1 MKNLFLISLGFCLG
15 TLAGFAQEIGSW
27 KSYLSYYNTT
37 QVAEGNNYVFAAT
50 NDGALYSYGKEDAS
64 VTFHSRLTGLSDNDT
79 CQIGYNP
86 EVNTLLIAYQN
97 GNIDLLGEKGI
108 YNLPYLKNN
117 TTIQNK
123 SVNHISF
130 HKQYAYLSTA
140 FGILVINMEK
150 QEITDTYKL
159 NKSTYAS
166 CIKGNQ
172 IYAATSVGLFTCSLS
187 ENLLDINN
195 WKTYPLNTPGINE
208 KDIINL
214 YVFKDRLCFHVKNQG
229 IYYEEADHT
238 VKNLLKNTYLKA
250 MSVSSDRLVAWS
262 ETTLYVCS
270 SLGTPAFYDL
280 KAVGTIQNVSF
291 LKENDTY
298 WLATGTNGLVGIKT
312 QGDKSYEPVAANLIQ
327 TDESP
332 KRNLDYFLTTYEN
345 KLYITGGDRGTNR
358 LLKPG
363 TLMIY
368 DQEKWFNFD
377 EQEVRKQAGIQA
389 KDYTGAAIDP
399 KDPTHYF
406 VSTYGEGLLEF
417 KENQFIKLYNDTNS
431 SLETAVKGDHT
442 YIRIGGVS
450 FDKDGNLWMNN
461 CSVQDILKV
470 LKADGTWVKMAVRD
484 KITDVNMLDKIV
496 ITSWGDKWINIPYG
510 DYSGLFVFN
519 ENKTLDDTS
528 DDRYEH
534 FGSFYRKNGEM
545 IDVNGCYSLAQD
557 KNEDMWIGTNRG
569 LLFCPSSVARKAT
582 TAPDAVYYTQIV
594 RLDEDGEPLGYF
606 LDGEKVK
613 AIAVDGGNRKWIG
626 TEASG
631 VFLINE
637 NGSET
642 LKNFTTDNSPLP
654 SNEILSIAI
663 DDASG
668 EVFFGT
674 RKGLV
679 SYRGEASGGKENY
692 SEVYAYP
699 NPVKPEFADQVTITG
714 LMADSNVKITDI
726 SGNLMYQARSL
737 GGQLT
742 WNCRNSKGQRVAT
755 GIYLVLAAT
764 PEAKESVVTKIM
776 IIK

>member
-1 MKNLFLISLGFCLG
+1 MKKLLFISLCVSLG
-15 TLAGFAQEIGSW
+15 ILSGVAQEIGSW
-27 KSYLSYYNTT
+27 KSYLSYYTTT
-37 QVAEGNNYVFAAT
+37 QIAEGNNYVFAAT

-64 VTFHSRLTGLSDNDT
+64 VTFYSRLTGLSDNDT
-79 CQIGYNP
+79 CQISYHP
-86 EVNTLLIAYQN
+86 ETNTLLIAYRN

-130 HKQYAYLSTA
+130 HKQYAYLATE
-140 FGILVINMEK
+140 FGILVIDMEK

-159 NKSTYAS
+159 NKSTYAT
-166 CIKGNQ
+166 CIKGNE
-172 IYAATSVGLFTCSLS
+172 IYAATSVGLFNGSLT

-195 WKTYPLNTPGINE
+195 WKPYSLNATGINE

-214 YVFKDRLCFHVKNQG
+214 CVFKDRLCFQVKNQG
-229 IYYEEADHT
+229 IYYEETDHT
-238 VKNLLKNTYLKA
+238 VKSLLKNTSLKN
-250 MSVSSDRLVAWS
+250 MYPSNDRLVAWS
-262 ETTLYVCS
+262 GTTLYVCS
-270 SLGTPAFYDL
+270 SLGSPAFYDL
-280 KAVGTIQNVSF
+280 KSLGTLQNVSS
-291 LKENDTY
+291 LKDNNIY
-298 WLATGTNGLVGIKT
+298 WLATGTNGLVGIRT
-312 QGDKSYEPVAANLIQ
+312 QGDKAYEPVVSGLIQ
-327 TDESP
+327 PEESP
-332 KRNLDYFLTTYEN
+332 KRNLDYFLTTYQN

-358 LLKPG
+358 LLRPG
-363 TLMIY
+363 TLMVY

-377 EQEVRKQAGIQA
+377 EQEVRKKAGIQA
-389 KDYTGAAIDP
+389 MDYTGAAVDP

-417 KENQFIKLYNDTNS
+417 KENQFTGLYNDANS
-431 SLETAVKGDHT
+431 LLQTAVSGSHN
-442 YIRIGGVS
+442 YIRIGGIA
-450 FDKDGNLWMNN
+450 FDADGNLWMNN

-470 LKADGTWVKMAVRD
+470 LKADGTWAQMAVRD
-484 KITDVNMLDKIV
+484 KITDVNMLDKIL

-510 DYSGLFVFN
+510 DHSGLFVFN

-534 FGSFYRKNGEM
+534 FTTFYRKNGEI

-557 KNEDMWIGTNRG
+557 KNKDLWIGTNRG
-569 LLFCPSSVARKAT
+569 LLFCPFSVAQKAT
-582 TAPDAVYYTQIV
+582 THPDAVYYTQII
-594 RLDEDGEPLGYF
+594 RSDEDGNPIGYF

-626 TEASG
+626 TETSG

-642 LKNFTTDNSPLP
+642 LENFTTDNSPLP

-726 SGNLMYQARSL
+726 SGNLIYQAKSL
-737 GGQLT
+737 GGQLS

-776 IIK
+776 VVK

>member
-1 MKNLFLISLGFCLG
+1 MRNLLFISLWLCLC
-15 TLAGFAQEIGSW
+15 AVSGFAQQIGSW

-64 VTFHSRLTGLSDNDT
+64 VAFHSRLTGLSDNDT

-86 EVNTLLIAYQN
+86 EVNTLLIAYRN
-97 GNIDLLGEKGI
+97 GNIDLLGEKGV

-130 HKQYAYLSTA
+130 HKQYAYLATA

-166 CIKGNQ
+166 CIKGNE

-187 ENLLDINN
+187 ANLLDINN
-195 WKTYPLNTPGINE
+195 WKSYTLNAPGINE
-208 KDIINL
+208 KDIVNL

-229 IYYEEADHT
+229 IYYEETDHT
-238 VKNLLKNTYLKA
+238 VKNLLKNAYLKDMHVA
-250 MSVSSDRLVAWS
+250 NDRLIAWS
-262 ETTLYVCS
+262 ETTLYVCA

-280 KAVGTIQNVSF
+280 KAIGTIQNVSF

-298 WLATGTNGLVGIKT
+298 WVATGTNGLIGIRT
-312 QGDKSYEPVAANLIQ
+312 QGDKSYEPVVANLIQ

-345 KLYITGGDRGTNR
+345 KLYVAGGDRGTNR
-358 LLKPG
+358 LFRPG

-389 KDYTGAAIDP
+389 RDYTGVAIDP
-399 KDPTHYF
+399 NDPAHYF

-417 KENQFIKLYNDTNS
+417 KDNQFIKLYNDANS
-431 SLETAVKGDHT
+431 SLQTAVKGDHT
-442 YIRIGGVS
+442 YIRIGGIA

-470 LKADGTWVKMAVRD
+470 LKTDGSWVKMAVRD
-484 KITDVNMLDKIV
+484 KITDVNMLDKIL

-519 ENKTLDDTS
+519 ENKTLDDPS

-534 FGSFYRKNGEM
+534 FGAFYRKNGEI
-545 IDVNGCYSLAQD
+545 IDVSGCYSLAQD
-557 KNEDMWIGTNRG
+557 KNKDIWIGTNRG
-569 LLFCPSSVARKAT
+569 LLFCPSSVAQKAT
-582 TAPDAVYYTQIV
+582 TAPESVYYTQII
-594 RLDEDGEPLGYF
+594 RSDEDGNPLGYF

-626 TEASG
+626 TETSG

-642 LKNFTTDNSPLP
+642 LENFTTGNSPLP
-654 SNEILSIAI
+654 SDEILSIAI
-663 DDASG
+663 DDATG

-679 SYRGEASGGKENY
+679 SYQGEASAGKENY

-714 LMADSNVKITDI
+714 LMADSNVKITDL
-726 SGNLMYQARSL
+726 SGNLIYQAKSL

-776 IIK
+776 IVK